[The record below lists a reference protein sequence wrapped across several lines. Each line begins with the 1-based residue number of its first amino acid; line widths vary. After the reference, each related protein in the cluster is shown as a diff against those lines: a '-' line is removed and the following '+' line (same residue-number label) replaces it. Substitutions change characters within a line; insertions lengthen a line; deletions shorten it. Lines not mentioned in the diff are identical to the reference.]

1 MQVWLKLPPDSGEE
15 DFLILVMHFRISK
28 IILEKR
34 GALYLNKLEFP
45 LTQGCF
51 VPSLVEIDTLVLVKE
66 IF

>member
-1 MQVWLKLPPDSGEE
+1 MLYASLVEIAPPDSGEE

-45 LTQGCF
+45 
-51 VPSLVEIDTLVLVKE
+51 SA
-66 IF
+66 